1 MKFVMYAV
9 ASIAIVYFAGV
20 AAGMMAIH
28 LKDLAEINRLKAT
41 CRAQ

>member
-20 AAGMMAIH
+20 AAGMMAISDG
-28 LKDLAEINRLKAT
+28 LRGDASREGDRG
-41 CRAQ
+41 